1 LGDTRRPSHNLATHL
16 SKHGLGLRTS
26 VLVRLLA
33 LLDTILVALVMVG
46 AAQGAP
52 LEFFRDRLIFVL
64 LVPAFQALFQT
75 FGLYESHRIHG
86 FGGVMRSLL
95 AAEFVGGVLCIAG
108 AVLIGRAE
116 LAPNLAAFTAVN
128 TLLLTLGR
136 AILYGSLHLLRR
148 MGMDRRA
155 VCVIGTWEKASGI
168 AQILGSRPEWGMRV
182 SLVGVTQGGGGHQ
195 FLRYPNGEDVGGD
208 LNAVLHREVIDEVII
223 AVDPERLPQE
233 RPTIAVCEQLGVMG
247 RVMVECNTHPAS
259 VLPLH
264 SEIPMSTGLQDGP
277 HLFWKR
283 LLDISGALVGIAVF
297 AIPMILAAILV
308 KLSSPGPTIFRQ
320 RRIGLNG
327 REFTIYKF
335 RTMVNGADLMIVSA
349 NRSITKGPAPKDSSD
364 FRITPVGHY
373 LRRFSLDE
381 LPQFFNVLLGDMSL
395 VGPRPLPVRE
405 ANAIAGPHR
414 RRFRVLPGVT
424 GIWQVSGRSDVEFER
439 WMSYDLEYVDNWSI
453 GLDVKILLKTLPV
466 MISGKGAY

>member
-1 LGDTRRPSHNLATHL
+1 MEGTCRPSRGLVAHL
-16 SKHGLGLRTS
+16 SSYCLGLRTS

-33 LLDTILVALVMVG
+33 LIDTVLVAVVMVG
-46 AAQGAP
+46 IAQDAP

-64 LVPAFQALFQT
+64 LVPAFQALFHT
-75 FGLYESHRIHG
+75 FGLYESHRLHG
-86 FGGVMRSLL
+86 FGGVLRSLL

-108 AVLIGRAE
+108 AVLVGRSE
-116 LAPNLAAFTAVN
+116 LAANLAAFTVV
-128 TLLLTLGR
+128 TTVLLTLGR
-136 AILYGSLHLLRR
+136 AILYGTLHLVRR
-148 MGMDRRA
+148 MGMDQRS
-155 VCVIGTWEKASGI
+155 VCVIGTWDKASEI
-168 AQILGSRPEWGMRV
+168 AQILGGRPEWGMRV
-182 SLVGVTQGGGGHQ
+182 SLVGVTQAGGGHQ
-195 FLRYPNGEDVGGD
+195 FRRYPDGEDLGPELTD
-208 LNAVLHREVIDEVII
+208 VLHREVIDEVVV

-247 RVMVECNTHPAS
+247 RVMVEYNAHPDS
-259 VLPLH
+259 VIPLH
-264 SEIPMSTGLQDGP
+264 SEIPVSTGLRNGS

-283 LLDISGALVGIAVF
+283 LLDVSGALAGIAIF
-297 AIPMILAAILV
+297 AIPMILVAILV
-308 KLSSPGPTIFRQ
+308 KISSPGAVIFRQ
-320 RRIGLNG
+320 RRAGLNG
-327 REFTIYKF
+327 REFTIFKF
-335 RTMVNGADLMIVSA
+335 RTMVEGADLMILAA
-349 NRSITKGPAPKDSSD
+349 NRSISKGPATKDSND

-395 VGPRPLPVRE
+395 VGPRPLPVHE

-414 RRFRVLPGVT
+414 KRFRVLPGVT

-453 GLDVKILLKTLPV
+453 GLDLKILLKTLPV

>member
-1 LGDTRRPSHNLATHL
+1 MADTRRHSRSVATHL
-16 SKHGLGLRTS
+16 SGHWLGLRTN

-33 LLDTILVALVMVG
+33 LFDTLLVALVMVG
-46 AAQGAP
+46 AAQDAP

-64 LVPAFQALFQT
+64 LVPAFQALFHT
-75 FGLYESHRIHG
+75 FGLYESHRVHG
-86 FGGVMRSLL
+86 FSGVLRSLL
-95 AAEFVGGVLCIAG
+95 AAEFVGGVTCIAG
-108 AVLIGRAE
+108 AVLVGRAE
-116 LAPNLAAFTAVN
+116 LAANLAAFTAVN
-128 TLLLTLGR
+128 TLLLTLSR
-136 AILYGSLHLLRR
+136 AVLYGTLQLVRR
-148 MGMDRRA
+148 MGMDQRA
-155 VCVIGTWEKASGI
+155 VCVIGAWHKASEI
-168 AQILGSRPEWGMRV
+168 AHTLGGRPEWGMRV
-182 SLVGVTQGGGGHQ
+182 SVVGVTQAGGGHQ
-195 FLRYPNGEDVGGD
+195 FLRYPDGEDLGAD
-208 LNAVLHREVIDEVII
+208 LTRVLHREVIDEVVI

-247 RVMVECNTHPAS
+247 RVMVDYNTQPDS
-259 VLPLH
+259 VMPLH
-264 SEIPMSTGLQDGP
+264 SEIPTSAGLQNGP

-283 LLDISGALVGIAVF
+283 LLDISGALVGLVIF
-297 AIPMILAAILV
+297 AIPMALVAILV
-308 KLSSPGPTIFRQ
+308 KISSPGPAIFRQ

-327 REFTIYKF
+327 REFTIFKF
-335 RTMVNGADLMIVSA
+335 RTMVNGADLMIVAA
-349 NRSITKGPAPKDSSD
+349 NRSITKGPATKDSND

-395 VGPRPLPVRE
+395 VGPRPLPVHE

-424 GIWQVSGRSDVEFER
+424 GVWQVSGRSDVEFER